1 MALRPCGAGVGGAG
15 LQFRSTMGGSGVS
28 PQWGWWTGGCFFPT
42 QGLLRAV
49 LLHPG
54 LWRGA
59 RFGEGLLVQRC
70 PRGPAQGKPGFTALP
85 ERGKNTPGSFHL
97 PRCLSSGNP
106 HVPAALSCGSGAS
119 DLPPPRPLLAPG
131 HGHVSHLGYN
141 YPDAF
146 LGGHRSFPE
155 RRQAVRGDECVARHS
170 TACHAA
176 IQDMAR
182 TMPGCKACGLSED
195 TRHHANTASNT

>member
-1 MALRPCGAGVGGAG
+1 MGEGETGRLGNQGQQRRRQSDTRVVTSTAGCAAPWYVLSVRVLGRRRMALRPCGAGVSGAG

-85 ERGKNTPGSFHL
+85 ERGKTLLAAST
-97 PRCLSSGNP
+97 C
-106 HVPAALSCGSGAS
+106 PAACPQGTRMSP
-119 DLPPPRPLLAPG
+119 LPCPAAPG
-131 HGHVSHLGYN
+131 
-141 YPDAF
+141 P
-146 LGGHRSFPE
+146 
-155 RRQAVRGDECVARHS
+155 
-170 TACHAA
+170 
-176 IQDMAR
+176 R
-182 TMPGCKACGLSED
+182 TSLRLGLS
-195 TRHHANTASNT
+195 